1 METKYLSSFSK
12 DLKKIKSQEILALTE
27 KNIDDIKNAE
37 DIRQIKNLK
46 KLKGHYLAYRIRIKD
61 FRMGIFIEN
70 NVVEFVRILPR
81 KNIYESFP

>member
-46 KLKGHYLAYRIRIKD
+46 KLKGHS
-61 FRMGIFIEN
+61 G
-70 NVVEFVRILPR
+70 LPYTN
-81 KNIYESFP
+81 KGF